1 MNMTWTPETDEDYDQ
16 LQGHAVY
23 GPDGL
28 VIGTIDQVMH
38 PLDED
43 VSVAQGQHFFVVKV
57 ERALIG
63 VLHTDDL
70 YVPEKAVRSISE
82 DRVVL
87 ETTRERLPDRHWSS
101 PPEAYRRS

>member
-1 MNMTWTPETDEDYDQ
+1 MTWTPQTDQDYNR
-16 LQGHAVY
+16 LQGYAVY

-28 VIGTIDQVMH
+28 KIGTIDQVMH

-43 VSVAQGQHFFVVKV
+43 ISVAQGQHFFVVKV

-63 VLHTDDL
+63 VLDTDDL
-70 YVPEKAVRSISE
+70 YVPEKAVRSVSE

-87 ETTRERLPDRHWSS
+87 ETTRERLPDRHWRT
-101 PPEAYRRS
+101 PPTEYRRS